1 MADIKLV
8 RLITGEDILG
18 EVVDTD
24 SKSVTI
30 KNAVRVVVMP
40 NKTAPDAPT
49 VGLAP
54 FCHWTSDKVIELNA
68 ALVLTTME
76 PITDFINQYNSSFG
90 GLVVPSSK
98 IITP

>member
-30 KNAVRVVVMP
+30 KNVVRVVVMP
-40 NKTAPDAPT
+40 SKTAPDAPT

-54 FCHWTSDKVIELNA
+54 FCHWTSDKTIELNA
-68 ALVLTTME
+68 SLVLAVMT
-76 PITDFINQYNSSFG
+76 PITDFLNQYNSAFG